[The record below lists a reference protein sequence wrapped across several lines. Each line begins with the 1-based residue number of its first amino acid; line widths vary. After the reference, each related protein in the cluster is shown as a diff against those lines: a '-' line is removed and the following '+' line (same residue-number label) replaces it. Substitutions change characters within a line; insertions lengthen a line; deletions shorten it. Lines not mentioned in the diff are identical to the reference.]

1 MLRVLIAD
9 DSALAR
15 EILATIVNEDPEM
28 MVAGAAVDG
37 EDAIRKAGEL
47 RPNLVTMDLLMP
59 DMDGVEATRRIMA
72 KCPTPIVLVS
82 SAVTAAADTTHFDA
96 LAAGAV
102 DVVEKPDLSLLGSDR
117 RTRRKFIENLKA
129 MSSVVTVTRRGPR
142 EGRRSS
148 KPPSGSDRIAKT
160 PSGRPSGLPKT
171 AKLVVLGASTGGP
184 PAVARVLS
192 SLSESSP
199 PVVLVQHMSTGF
211 IRGYAEWLDAQV
223 PARVT
228 LAVNGARLAP
238 GHVYVAPDDHHV
250 EVTPYGR
257 LLVYQGPPLR
267 YHRPSVDVL
276 LRSAATTHGKSAVGI
291 LLTGMGDDGARGM
304 EALHRAGCFTIA
316 QSMESCVVDG
326 MPAAA
331 RDRGAVSWSADCDA
345 MANALRDL
353 RSELD
358 TEGMAS

>member
-1 MLRVLIAD
+1 
-9 DSALAR
+9 
-15 EILATIVNEDPEM
+15 
-28 MVAGAAVDG
+28 
-37 EDAIRKAGEL
+37 
-47 RPNLVTMDLLMP
+47 
-59 DMDGVEATRRIMA
+59 
-72 KCPTPIVLVS
+72 
-82 SAVTAAADTTHFDA
+82 
-96 LAAGAV
+96 V
-102 DVVEKPDLSLLGSDR
+102 DVVEKPDLGLLGSDR

-129 MSSVVTVTRRGPR
+129 MSTVVTVTRRGPR

-148 KPPSGSDRIAKT
+148 KPPAGSDRVAKT
-160 PSGRPSGLPKT
+160 PSGRPSGMPKV
-171 AKLVVLGASTGGP
+171 AQLVVLGASTGGP
-184 PAVARVLS
+184 PAVARVLA
-192 SLSESSP
+192 SLSENSP

-211 IRGYAEWLDAQV
+211 VRGYAEWLDAQV

-228 LAVNGARLAP
+228 LAVNGEKVAS

-316 QSMESCVVDG
+316 QSKESSVVDG

-331 RDRGAVSWSADCDA
+331 RDRNAVSWSADCDGI
-345 MANALRDL
+345 ANVL
-353 RSELD
+353 RSLRSDVGVEEL
-358 TEGMAS
+358 S